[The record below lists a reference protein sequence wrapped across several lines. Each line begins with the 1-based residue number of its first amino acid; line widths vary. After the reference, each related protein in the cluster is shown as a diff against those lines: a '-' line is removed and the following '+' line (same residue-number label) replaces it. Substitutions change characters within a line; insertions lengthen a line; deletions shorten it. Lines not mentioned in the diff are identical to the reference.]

1 MTNNNTHFISAI
13 VLTFN
18 EEQNI
23 RSCLNSL
30 RDLAADIYIVDSY
43 STDKTLEI
51 AKQYTDKIYQHPF
64 KNQAEQFNWAL
75 DNLPVKTEWI
85 MRLDADERVTKELAS
100 EINNKL
106 SDMPVEINGLYIK
119 RRVYFMGRWIRHGG
133 YYPAWLLRIFRRGK
147 AKCEQ
152 KYMDEHI
159 VVSHGKTANL
169 SYDIIDDNQKG
180 LSFWIDKH
188 NNFASREMA
197 EIINSRGNSGTPII
211 KPSMKGD
218 AVQKKRWYKENLY
231 LTLPLFI
238 RSFFYFIYRY
248 VIKLGFLDGKEGLI
262 FHFLQGFWYRFL
274 VDAKIYEI
282 EKTAIKRKRSTLKL

>member
-1 MTNNNTHFISAI
+1 MNSSISAI

-30 RDLAADIYIVDSY
+30 KDWAADIYIVDSY

-75 DNLPVKTEWI
+75 DNLPINTEWI
-85 MRLDADERVTKELAS
+85 IRLDADERVTKELAI

-106 SDMPVEINGLYIK
+106 SDMPVDVSGLYIK

-133 YYPAWLLRIFRRGK
+133 YYPTWLLRVFRWGK

-152 KYMDEHI
+152 KNMDEHI
-159 VVSHGKTANL
+159 VVSDGKTENL
-169 SYDIIDDNQKG
+169 VNDIIDENHKG

-188 NNFASREMA
+188 NNFASREMT
-197 EIINSRGNSGTPII
+197 EIIDSRVNSETQVI
-211 KPSMKGD
+211 KPSLKGD

-238 RSFFYFIYRY
+238 RSFFYFMYRY

-274 VDAKIYEI
+274 VDAKIFEFQ
-282 EKTAIKRKRSTLKL
+282 KRRK